1 VLNLSDRGLS
11 DDRLQHRL
19 ADAPENSII
28 LLEDV
33 DAAFVSRE
41 TSAATE
47 SAYAGLSRLT
57 FSGLL
62 NAIDGVTS
70 AEGRILFMTTNY
82 VER

>member
-1 VLNLSDRGLS
+1 M
-11 DDRLQHRL
+11 
-19 ADAPENSII
+19 AIAPQSTII

-41 TSAATE
+41 ECSE
-47 SAYAGLSRLT
+47 IKNPYEGLNRVT

-62 NAIDGVTS
+62 NCIDGVAS
-70 AEGRILFMTTNY
+70 AEARILFMTTNY